1 MLLSRFLLRSY
12 VEGAKILG
20 GTFSSV
26 DIWILDLRLLIFID
40 GRTHFED
47 SYNVS
52 MEEQQT
58 NDRKANERAKE
69 LGFHVL
75 RLCFSDE
82 DDFHD
87 IIQDAIDE
95 IVEIL
100 DFKSGALLFKV
111 SPGFEKHCEEPG
123 PQASAK
129 STMLMPGSLI
139 AICLVC
145 ISIAAALL
153 MFGSLS
159 LVL

>member
-1 MLLSRFLLRSY
+1 MLLSWLSLCSY

-52 MEEQQT
+52 LEEQQT
-58 NDRKANERAKE
+58 NDREANERAKE

-82 DDFHD
+82 ADFHD

-100 DFKSGALLFKV
+100 DSKSGALLFKL
-111 SPGFEKHCEEPG
+111 SPGFEKHCEKPSRVDGDESVLTDTAS
-123 PQASAK
+123 QASDEHVDK
-129 STMLMPGSLI
+129 YLPTQIM
-139 AICLVC
+139 
-145 ISIAAALL
+145 
-153 MFGSLS
+153 
-159 LVL
+159 